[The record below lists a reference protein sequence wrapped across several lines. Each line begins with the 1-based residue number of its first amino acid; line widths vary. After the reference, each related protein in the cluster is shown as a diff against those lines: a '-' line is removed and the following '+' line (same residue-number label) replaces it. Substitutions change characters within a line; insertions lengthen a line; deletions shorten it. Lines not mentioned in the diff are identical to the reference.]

1 MITCSRCGREN
12 QAHYKFCLGCGA
24 ELTNAVETA
33 AKNSEVE
40 LPLEDEARSVT
51 RVPGS
56 ATPTP
61 PAGLP
66 SVGVQI
72 ANPKSSAGLV
82 ALPTNVGTGPE
93 TTTDEDGDETD
104 GSRPSNSCGSCGT
117 PNPKDFSFCGGCG
130 SRIDGSAPKAKAQ
143 APPAPSRKVGELVL
157 IRPYGTDGGT
167 FDINSTET
175 IIGRGCGPMFDG
187 DGYLSPDH
195 LRISYEDEELV
206 LEDGGSLNG
215 VFVRIGGDE
224 PLEDGS
230 IFRVGQ
236 ELLRYDK
243 IAEPM
248 PAEDGTEIMGS
259 PNPGYWGRLNL
270 IVGPDSDGSAFPL
283 MGDEMVLG
291 RERGDILFSDDGY
304 VSGSH
309 ARISHKSGQVFLA
322 DLGSSNGTFLRISEK
337 RSVPFGAFILVG
349 QQLFRLDQPA

>member
-24 ELTNAVETA
+24 ELTA
-33 AKNSEVE
+33 APAEAEPEEVS
-40 LPLEDEARSVT
+40 LPAEDDSRSVT
-51 RVPGS
+51 AVPGS
-56 ATPTP
+56 VTPTP
-61 PAGLP
+61 AAGLP

-72 ANPKSSAGLV
+72 AKPESLAGIV
-82 ALPTNVGTGPE
+82 PLPTNVGTGPD
-93 TTTDEDGDETD
+93 TATEDAQPAKT
-104 GSRPSNSCGSCGT
+104 NSCAGCGT
-117 PNPKDFSFCGGCG
+117 SNPKDFAFCGGCG
-130 SRIDGSAPKAKAQ
+130 SRLGEAAPKAEAPAAPVAQ
-143 APPAPSRKVGELVL
+143 KTIGEMVL
-157 IRPYGTDGGT
+157 IRPDGTDGGSY
-167 FDINSTET
+167 DISSAGTVV
-175 IIGRGCGPMFDG
+175 GRGSGPIFDG

-195 LRISYEDEELV
+195 LHISYEDEELV
-206 LEDGGSLNG
+206 IEDGGSLNG

-224 PLEDGS
+224 PLADGS

-236 ELLRYDK
+236 ELLRYDR
-243 IAEPM
+243 ISEPA
-248 PAEDGTEIMGS
+248 PETDGTEIMGS

-270 IVGPDSDGSAFPL
+270 IVGPESDGSAFPL

-309 ARISHKSGQVFLA
+309 ARISYKDGRVFLA

-349 QQLFRLDQPA
+349 QQLFRLDQPSS